1 MTVFEFK
8 WTGTEAGDDL
18 HLAIGFAS
26 PRLDQQ
32 ITVITDSGIFDGDEL
47 PDGLRLAF
55 KLPPPWTDP
64 KTKKPDP
71 HTFTGVQLG
80 SVTGRV
86 SLTAHGKATSF
97 VVQADLLDAGGTPQA
112 PPLFRRI
119 HCHRA
124 LSAVW
129 PAPASVVIRA
139 EGLPIR
145 LAEGLPRRLNVLGKF
160 SDGMIADLTN
170 WLPTERPRAGQATFV
185 SALGT
190 GTPAMSW
197 ELALVGTDGTAEL
210 SDFLDP
216 ATGLLKG
223 ASASGTGT
231 LSLLLPPVTGKHPPQ
246 VHISYQP
253 AWADTSAEVFF
264 VDGAG
269 LDQVDQVRNVL
280 FLPDGFTR
288 DQQTEFENFV
298 GDLVYH
304 MCHNSAFSP
313 FDVLRDSVNFFRA
326 WLESTDACVTLA
338 SPVTPAVRSMVTLLP
353 DPPELPTAESM
364 VEITRTP
371 MAMLN
376 PRETAFHTTRGAH
389 HRAMPEQDSAH
400 LVANPWRMTNIDL
413 NAFLGALTSTQG
425 VTVAGRWVPPGP
437 DAELVVIICRSAGFA
452 GCTEDRGAL
461 GTSAIGHTCRATTGQ
476 GARQLPAVEADHGL
490 QENLAGSLRYDS
502 YRVAAPVVHELG
514 HAFGLQDEYGPEGS
528 EGLGMYGKLAD
539 DAIAGIRAAPNLLLR
554 DDVLAQPADPDGPPP
569 RLDPGRITWNW
580 PRVAKAGKVAVP
592 PAASGTPLD
601 PGDPTFAADGSRVR
615 VSVQRGHD
623 QVLFAA
629 GDLVRLRTR
638 PLLGSTL
645 SARHQ
650 VTAVSGAW
658 PDQILELRPVTGLTD
673 LLAAAGNVER
683 YPTDSVVLAVTSQ
696 AADDPG
702 APDVGLVP
710 PVVLD
715 RIAATSNPLNA
726 AYDEPDNTPCSPLPA
741 SLWQEPRNFPDDVPP
756 NPPALSAR
764 LIGLQ
769 DGGYGLSCGVYHPSG
784 ACAMRGYI
792 VDPNVG
798 LAFTSFCMV
807 CRYALVDRIDPTC
820 HHDIDARYAREYPR

>member
-1 MTVFEFK
+1 MAGMI
-8 WTGTEAGDDL
+8 WNDTESGDDL
-18 HLAIGFAS
+18 HLAVGFAS
-26 PRLDQQ
+26 PRMDQQ
-32 ITVITDSGIFDGDEL
+32 ITVVTDSGDFDGDEP

-55 KLPPPWTDP
+55 KLPPPWINP

-80 SVTGRV
+80 TVTGKV

-97 VVQADLLDAGGTPQA
+97 VVQADLVDAGGTPQA

-139 EGLPIR
+139 KGF
-145 LAEGLPRRLNVLGKF
+145 PRRLNVLGKF
-160 SDGMIADLTN
+160 SDGVIADLTN
-170 WLPTERPRAGQATFV
+170 WLPTTTPAAGHATFV

-197 ELALVGTDGTAEL
+197 ELALTDTDGTAEL

-216 ATGLLKG
+216 TTGLLKG
-223 ASASGTGT
+223 ASTSGTGT

-246 VHISYQP
+246 VDISYQP
-253 AWADTSAEVFF
+253 AWADTPAEVFF

-280 FLPDGFTR
+280 FLPDGFTC

-326 WLESTDACVTLA
+326 WLKSTDACVTLA
-338 SPVTPAVRSMVTLLP
+338 SPVTSAVRSMVTLLP
-353 DPPELPTAESM
+353 DPPALPTAESM

-371 MAMLN
+371 MAVLN
-376 PRETAFHTTRGAH
+376 PRETAFHSIRGAR
-389 HRAMPEQDSAH
+389 HRAMPELDSGH
-400 LVANPWRMTNIDL
+400 LVANTWRMTNIDL
-413 NAFLGALTSTQG
+413 NDFLGALTGTQK
-425 VTVAGRWVPPGP
+425 VTAASRWVPPSP
-437 DAELVVIICRSAGFA
+437 DADLVVIICRSAGFA
-452 GCTEDRGAL
+452 GCTEARGAL
-461 GTSAIGHTCRATTGQ
+461 DTSALGHTCRATTGQ
-476 GARQLPAVEADHGL
+476 GIRQLPTVKADHGL
-490 QENLAGSLRYDS
+490 QEDPAGSLRHDS
-502 YRVAAPVVHELG
+502 YLVVAPVVHELG

-528 EGLGMYGKLAD
+528 EGLGMYGKLTD
-539 DAIAGIRAAPNLLLR
+539 GAIADIRAAPNLLLR

-569 RLDPGRITWNW
+569 RLDPGRVTWNW
-580 PRVAKAGKVAVP
+580 PRIAKAGKVTVP
-592 PAASGTPLD
+592 PAAYGTPLD

-629 GDLVRLRTR
+629 SDLVRLRTR

-658 PDQILELRPVTGLTD
+658 PDQILELRPVTGPTD
-673 LLAAAGNVER
+673 LLAVGDVER

-702 APDVGLVP
+702 APDVGLVH

-726 AYDEPDNTPCSPLPA
+726 GEDTPDNTPCSPSPV
-741 SLWQEPRNFPDDVPP
+741 SLWQEPHNFPDDVPP

-764 LIGLQ
+764 LIGIQ

-792 VDPNVG
+792 IDPNVG
-798 LAFTSFCMV
+798 LSFTSFCMV
-807 CRYALVDRIDPTC
+807 CRYALVDRVDPTC